1 MFNSQFEILNK
12 RIPNDCDVV
21 VVADY
26 FAEDLVGGA
35 ELTTEAL
42 IKSSPFKIFKLH
54 TKDVTLQNLEEGHSK
69 FWVFG
74 NWAGLNRDLI
84 PTIVANMKYSVLEYD
99 YKYCKYRSPE
109 KHAVA
114 EMKPCDCAN
123 DNSGKLAST
132 FYLGAKSLWWM
143 SERQQKRYWKLFPFL
158 ESLPQT
164 VLSSVFEEDFWVLL
178 KQLREKNLSVERKGW
193 IVLGSTSWIKGV
205 DDAVEWCKSQGH
217 EYEVV
222 HSLSP
227 GDFLAKL
234 STAEGLVY
242 LPKGGDTCP
251 RMVIEAKLLGCKLHI
266 NENVEHANEE
276 WFTSN
281 DPLETESYLYAARE
295 TFWNGIRSAMEWEPK
310 ISGYTQT
317 RNCIEQRYPWV
328 ESINSLLG
336 FCDEVVVVDGGS
348 TDGTWEKLLELAE
361 SEPRLKP
368 LQHVRDWNDKRFA
381 LFNGQQKAVAR
392 EKCTGDFCWQVD
404 IDEVVHEED
413 YAKVRNLAK
422 NFPREIDILALP
434 LVEFWGRDG
443 RVRVDVNPWKWR
455 LTRNNPRI
463 THGVPANQRLYD
475 ADGTMYSAGSD
486 GDDYIYRDTGENVP
500 FATFMTQEGE
510 LSRQHALLG
519 NEEAREYY
527 EAWLNAATEQLPGV
541 YHYSWYDLERKV
553 HTYKNFWSKHWA
565 SLYNKTQEDISDNN
579 MFFDKSWAEVTDEEI
594 REIAVKMENEMG
606 GWIFHKRIDF
616 NKPTPHVKIRREQPA
631 SMVDWRERSK

>member
-1 MFNSQFEILNK
+1 MFSNQFQIPNK
-12 RIPNDCDVV
+12 RIPQDCDVV
-21 VVADY
+21 FVADF

-42 IKSSPFKIFKLH
+42 IKSSPLKVFKLH
-54 TKDVTLQNLEEGHSK
+54 SRDVDLQNLEEGHSK
-69 FWVFG
+69 FWIFG
-74 NWAGLNRDLI
+74 NWAGLNRDLV

-99 YKYCKYRSPE
+99 YKFCRYRSPE
-109 KHAVA
+109 KHEVA
-114 EMKPCDCAN
+114 EKKPCDCAN
-123 DNSGKLAST
+123 DIPGKLTSAL
-132 FYLGAKSLWWM
+132 YLGAKSLWWM
-143 SERQQKRYWKLFPFL
+143 SECQQKRYWKSFPFL
-158 ESLPQT
+158 ESVPQT

-178 KQLREKNLSVERKGW
+178 KGLREKNSGIERKGW

-205 DDAVEWCKSQGH
+205 DEAVDWCKSQGH

-222 HSLSP
+222 HGLPP
-227 GDFLAKL
+227 GDFLTKL

-242 LPKGGDTCP
+242 LPRGGDTCP

-266 NENVEHANEE
+266 NDNVEHASEE
-276 WFTSN
+276 WFTSE
-281 DPLETESYLYAARE
+281 DPLDTESYLYAARE

-317 RNCIEQRYPWV
+317 RNCIEQRYPWI

-348 TDGTWEKLLELAE
+348 TDGTWEKLQELAE

-368 LQHVRDWNDKRFA
+368 FQHVRDWDDKRFA

-392 EKCTGDFCWQVD
+392 ERCTGDFCWQVD

-422 NFPREIDILALP
+422 NFPREVEVLALP

-443 RVRVDVNPWKWR
+443 KVRVDVNPWKWR

-475 ADGTMYSAGSD
+475 ADGSMYSAGSD

-519 NEEAREYY
+519 NEEARVYY

-565 SLYNKTQEDISDNN
+565 SLYNKTQNDVIENN
-579 MFFDKSWAEVTDEEI
+579 MFFDKPWSEVSDEEI
-594 REIAVKMENEMG
+594 KNIALRMESEMG
-606 GWIFHKRIDF
+606 GWIFHNRIDF
-616 NKPTPHVKIRREQPA
+616 NKPTPHVRIKRDQPA